1 MTKTSKHLR
10 KLLEQKKHP
19 LIFISGLPAA
29 GKTTLS
35 KQLQRDFAN
44 AVVIQGDW
52 FIKYPTFDRL
62 DRIFDA
68 EKSGDK
74 QRIEDEC
81 NPINWFDWNALQQA
95 IEKLITTG
103 NLTISSGWNQ
113 KTGDKSVDI
122 TLNLPKENTPIIC
135 ECAYLLHLPLI
146 NQVDCVVLVD
156 TLADVANQRLYD
168 REGDKFSEPFLTY
181 ENFLAYRETLTEKY
195 DLPYF
200 AVYRHHADIILKD
213 NH

>member
-1 MTKTSKHLR
+1 MANPTHHIQN
-10 KLLEQKKHP
+10 LLEQKKHP

-35 KQLQRDFAN
+35 KQLQNDFEN

-52 FIKYPTFDRL
+52 FIKHPTFDRL
-62 DRIFDA
+62 DRIIDA
-68 EKSGDK
+68 EKNGNT
-74 QRIEDEC
+74 QRIENER
-81 NPINWFDWNALQQA
+81 NPINWFDWDALQQA
-95 IEKLITTG
+95 IEQLTATG
-103 NLTISSGWNQ
+103 SLTISSGWDQ
-113 KTGDKSVDI
+113 KTGDKNVDI
-122 TLNLPKENTPIIC
+122 TLNLPEESAPIIC